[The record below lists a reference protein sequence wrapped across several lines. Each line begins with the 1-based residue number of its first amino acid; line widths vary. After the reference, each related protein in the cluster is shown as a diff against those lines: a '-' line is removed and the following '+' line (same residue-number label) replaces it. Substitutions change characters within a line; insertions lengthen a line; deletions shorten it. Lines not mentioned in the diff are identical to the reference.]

1 MSEYSWVATEVLT
14 GKIIADLPD
23 LHVERVKLSL
33 GRYESATPTL
43 PLPTAP
49 ENWERATLEGAT
61 NLILTTHNPDD
72 PAHGI
77 PVWGAMVTK
86 TDRDH
91 TDILPMTVATIESYL
106 DRRFVGDEEFVQVG
120 QNNIFKT
127 LIEKY
132 VATGSNGGL
141 PIRVQIVNGAAGKL
155 RDRSYKDQDDKT
167 VYSAIRDL
175 AGVIDGFEW
184 TIGWEWQHNPERITP
199 VAYVGDRIGNPV
211 TPGLAPAATF
221 YLPGPV
227 SSLSNPR
234 DYSNGN
240 GANDVMATSSGQ
252 GDIRPQSPRQ
262 VFADPERPTFEHRFS
277 PSTSITEVSTLTGYA
292 AAALDVLRDGI
303 RSVGLSA
310 ATQKA
315 PKLGVDWALGDDIGF
330 DITST
335 PAFPNDHVGVA
346 RAIGWELQLGD
357 VEFVTPVLAGEEI

>member
-23 LHVERVKLSL
+23 LQVEKVKLSL
-33 GRYESATPTL
+33 GRYESAPATL
-43 PLPTAP
+43 PLPNAP

-61 NLILTTHNPDD
+61 NLILLADNPDD

-91 TDILPMTVATIESYL
+91 TDILPMTVATVESYL
-106 DRRFVGDEEFVQVG
+106 DRRFVGDKVFEHVG
-120 QNNIFKT
+120 QNDIFKY
-127 LIEKY
+127 LIETH

-141 PIRVQIVNGAAGKL
+141 PIRVQVVNGGAGKL
-155 RDRSYKDQDDKT
+155 RDKEYKDQDDKT
-167 VYSAIRDL
+167 VYSAITDM
-175 AGVIDGFEW
+175 AAIIDGFEW
-184 TIGWEWQHNPERITP
+184 TIGWEWQSNPERITP
-199 VAYVGDRIGNPV
+199 VAYVGDRIGNAV
-211 TPGLAPAATF
+211 TGDMKPAATF
-221 YLPGPV
+221 YLPGSV

-262 VFADPERPTFEHRFS
+262 TFADPQRPTFEHRFS
-277 PSTSITEVSTLTGYA
+277 PSTSITEIGTLTEYA
-292 AAALDVLRDGI
+292 EAALEVLKDGI
-303 RSVGLSA
+303 TSVGLSA

-315 PKLGVDWALGDDIGF
+315 PKLGVDWNIGDDIGF
-330 DITST
+330 DITET
-335 PAFPNDHVGVA
+335 PGFPNDHVGVA
-346 RAIGWELQLGD
+346 RAIGWELELGG
-357 VEFVTPVLAGEEI
+357 VEFVTPILAGEEV